1 MNAVYICT
9 YLFYLN
15 SLSALSYSKCSR
27 RAGITVF
34 PARVC
39 YLCNWARVRS
49 SILKVAFIPGL
60 QIVCRV
66 VVYDCHKIK
75 AKCYRSKNPRAR
87 RQIIVKYLAITY
99 LHIRE
104 HSSVIKQ
111 INILLYLSACSFKCG
126 SLCPL
131 DFQSHLWKACLCCSA
146 AGSGWW
152 SFKCQL
158 KSTHTLIEPIP
169 QLCVWNHICKWQRK
183 QSYYDLLSLFN
194 SCVLQCDGKKW
205 GSLRCKL
212 QLFWLKWVIFLSR
225 TPA

>member
-1 MNAVYICT
+1 MQYIFVHICFIWT
-9 YLFYLN
+9 AFLHYH
-15 SLSALSYSKCSR
+15 
-27 RAGITVF
+27 TVNVPGGQESQF
-34 PARVC
+34 FLPESVTSVTEPG
-39 YLCNWARVRS
+39 LGLISWK
-49 SILKVAFIPGL
+49 LPGL

-158 KSTHTLIEPIP
+158 KFTHTLIEPIP

>member
-1 MNAVYICT
+1 M
-9 YLFYLN
+9 FRP
-15 SLSALSYSKCSR
+15 ALS
-27 RAGITVF
+27 
-34 PARVC
+34 
-39 YLCNWARVRS
+39 
-49 SILKVAFIPGL
+49 
-60 QIVCRV
+60 
-66 VVYDCHKIK
+66 
-75 AKCYRSKNPRAR
+75 
-87 RQIIVKYLAITY
+87 Y

-104 HSSVIKQ
+104 NSSIIKR
-111 INILLYLSACSFKCG
+111 INILLYLSACSFKFG
-126 SLCPL
+126 TLCPL
-131 DFQSHLWKACLCCSA
+131 DFQSHLKACLCCSA

-212 QLFWLKWVIFLSR
+212 QLFDWSEWFSSAAHLRKTDDNAVGVIYCDFTKMNLSSAFSSCKCGCTGKPLLSLGRTIFTALQRKIIHNRVIRVFIAECKLALYYQHDCKNYLLWVWHYS
-225 TPA
+225 